1 MRWCAYILMKKWYLI
16 LLLFLTVH
24 CREEYNVV
32 LRTNG
37 NGVLVVE
44 GIMNARGK
52 TKISLSRTTRLAD
65 KRIAAEVGAFL
76 FIEGENNGA
85 VYPLIETQ
93 QGVYESG
100 DNVFDA
106 ATKYKLRI
114 RTADNREYET
124 DYKSFLVTPPVDSL
138 SWRQTPAGLD
148 IFSNAKSEG
157 DVKYYKLD
165 YDETWEFHSA
175 YRTLLGFKE
184 TSPGSGV
191 YQVVYLDPVTQSVD
205 TTLFVCYNSRSS
217 SNINL
222 VSTEA
227 LDSNIVFTPV
237 KTYTRGAIE
246 LSVLYSILVK
256 QYGLSKEGYE
266 FYVKMK
272 KNTESLGSI
281 FDAQPSEISGNVK
294 CITDPSELVIGYVE
308 FTTIEEKRLFI
319 DNRDL
324 NDWGYEQDC
333 QYYFS
338 NPHPNDA
345 DVILQLVKERLV
357 PTVVAKYTMGG
368 GIEKFD
374 VQKEQCVDCRLR
386 GSNIKPDFWP

>member
-1 MRWCAYILMKKWYLI
+1 MKKWYLI

-32 LRTNG
+32 LQTNG
-37 NGVLVVE
+37 NGALVVE
-44 GIMNARGK
+44 GIMNAQGK

-65 KRIAAEVGAFL
+65 KRVAPETGAFL

-85 VYPLIETQ
+85 VYSMIETQ
-93 QGVYESG
+93 PGVYESE
-100 DNVFDA
+100 DNTFDA

-114 RTADNREYET
+114 KTADNREYET
-124 DYKSFLVTPPVDSL
+124 DYKNYILTPRVDSL
-138 SWRQTPAGLD
+138 SWRQTPDGLD
-148 IFSNAKSEG
+148 VFANASSG
-157 DVKYYKLD
+157 SDVKYYKFD

-175 YRTLLGFKE
+175 FRTFLGFTE

-191 YQVVYLDPVTQSVD
+191 YQIVYLDPVNQSVD

-217 SNINL
+217 SSINI
-222 VSTEA
+222 VSTDA
-227 LDSNIVFTPV
+227 LDSNIVLAPV
-237 KTYTRGAIE
+237 VSYPRGSIE

-281 FDAQPSEISGNVK
+281 FDAQPSEISGNLK

-308 FTTIEEKRLFI
+308 FTTAQEKRLFI
-319 DNRDL
+319 DNTAL
-324 NDWGYEQDC
+324 NDWAYKQDC

-338 NPHPNDA
+338 NPHLNDA
-345 DVILQLVKERLV
+345 DVILQLMKESLV
-357 PTVVAKYTMGG
+357 PTIIAEYTSVG
-368 GIEKFD
+368 GIKKFE